1 MKLLK
6 KENIK
11 TFDPNITSKSP
22 PKLYLPRGVSDK
34 HYCTL
39 NLNSSFTDSSVEIYF
54 NKEFEN
60 YNERLMNFWAF
71 LNSSLLKLYREISGR
86 KSLGGGL
93 LKAEATDLSII
104 QIYHEFKEYDKI
116 KKIFEI
122 YKNKEVEN
130 IQDTLNDPNFIK
142 LDDIVLKFFK
152 IEKYANKLREHL
164 IKKVNLREKKST
176 T

>member
-1 MKLLK
+1 
-6 KENIK
+6 
-11 TFDPNITSKSP
+11 
-22 PKLYLPRGVSDK
+22 
-34 HYCTL
+34 
-39 NLNSSFTDSSVEIYF
+39 
-54 NKEFEN
+54 
-60 YNERLMNFWAF
+60 MNFWAF

-152 IEKYANKLREHL
+152 IEKYANKLRELL